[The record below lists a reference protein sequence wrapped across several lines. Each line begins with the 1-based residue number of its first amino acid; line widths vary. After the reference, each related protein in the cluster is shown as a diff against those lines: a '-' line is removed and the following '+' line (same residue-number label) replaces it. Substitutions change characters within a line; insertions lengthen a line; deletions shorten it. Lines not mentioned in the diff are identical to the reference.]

1 MGQKCTSPDFAI
13 LNTPGGKIG
22 DGPLDKGRIGT
33 LNALAHSGQSV
44 WAIYDLIE
52 FRLTPVVAPKYYNE
66 MITVEVFGWR
76 EDGSKT
82 NTMRF
87 KIKGSETGYKVT
99 TPAGWDH
106 ILQWQVR
113 VWWSAGSRET
123 REDFPY
129 IIDDMVSYAPY

>member
-1 MGQKCTSPDFAI
+1 MW
-13 LNTPGGKIG
+13 
-22 DGPLDKGRIGT
+22 
-33 LNALAHSGQSV
+33 AL
-44 WAIYDLIE
+44 YDLIE
-52 FRLTPVVAPKYYNE
+52 FRLTPVVASKYYDE

-87 KIKGSETGYKVT
+87 KIKGSETGYKVSPPYGT
-99 TPAGWDH
+99 WNH

-129 IIDDMVSYAPY
+129 IIDDMVCGAPGRSFFLQLLIDARVIGDRRVCMESR